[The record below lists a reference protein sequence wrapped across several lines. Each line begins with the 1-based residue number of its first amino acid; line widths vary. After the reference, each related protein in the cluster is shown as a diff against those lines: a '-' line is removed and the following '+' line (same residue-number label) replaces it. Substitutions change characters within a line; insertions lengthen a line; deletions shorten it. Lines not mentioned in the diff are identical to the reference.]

1 MVHAA
6 PTAASTT
13 RVGSMEATR
22 RATLANSARRR
33 FSASSLRRASS
44 RSVTSWASTRTAGSR
59 SGPGTGKKL
68 SSRSRRP
75 VSPPDSTI
83 TDSGPS
89 SPSPRRIVAMP
100 SVLPPRSS
108 RSGWPSAAAP
118 SPRLR
123 ANAAFA
129 QRTLKGAVASTRA
142 VGSPAAASASSTAR
156 SMIPSAIH
164 PLLTAARCCLPP
176 RCDRED
182 ADRGVARHQRVQLDR
197 QLPAVPLLHVRDPLD
212 HLPRSR
218 REHGLRWVAKDRGRL
233 ADRQGEEV
241 AVERILRAEAPHPGG
256 GAVPPPHGERLVQH
270 EEALL
275 EHVDNALV
283 ELVQAIQLDPPF
295 LELGVQHRQLDVDR
309 LQLLDGGLELLVG
322 RLELLVGGLELLVG
336 RLELLVGGLELLVGR
351 LELLVG
357 RGRLLGDAVDLLAQ
371 ARLLAHVVG

>member
-1 MVHAA
+1 
-6 PTAASTT
+6 
-13 RVGSMEATR
+13 MEATR

-33 FSASSLRRASS
+33 FSASSRRRVSS
-44 RSVTSWASTRTAGSR
+44 RSVKSWASTRTAGSR
-59 SGPGTGKKL
+59 SGPGTGKRL
-68 SSRSRRP
+68 SSRSRVRLREP
-75 VSPPDSTI
+75 TT
-83 TDSGPS
+83 TDSPS
-89 SPSPRRIVAMP
+89 SRSPRRIVARP
-100 SVLPPRSS
+100 SLLPPRSS
-108 RSGWPSAAAP
+108 RSGRPSAAAP
-118 SPRLR
+118 SLRLR
-123 ANAAFA
+123 AKAAFA

-164 PLLTAARCCLPP
+164 PLLAAARCCLPP

-182 ADRGVARHQRVQLDR
+182 ADRGIARQQRVQLDR
-197 QLPAVPLLHVRDPLD
+197 QLPAVPLPHVRDPLD

-275 EHVDNALV
+275 EHVDDALV

-322 RLELLVGGLELLVG
+322 
-336 RLELLVGGLELLVGR
+336 
-351 LELLVG
+351 
-357 RGRLLGDAVDLLAQ
+357 
-371 ARLLAHVVG
+371 